1 MRGREGIRADKHA
14 LYIYIYIYIYIYFQV
29 SVPLNIFF
37 LHRKQPICSYNLLV
51 YIAILL
57 VLATI
62 LLVVR
67 T

>member
-1 MRGREGIRADKHA
+1 M
-14 LYIYIYIYIYIYFQV
+14 YIYFQV

-37 LHRKQPICSYNLLV
+37 FLRRKQLTCSYNLLV
-51 YIAILL
+51 YTAILL